1 MPAELLVAASDGA
14 IEQQPPIK
22 LVPIADYSAGAS
34 APLVPARGAD
44 AVAISTFHP
53 ILHFIPFSIFSFT
66 GSCVAARTWSPYI
79 FFTCPTSI
87 KP

>member
-1 MPAELLVAASDGA
+1 MPVELLVAASDGA
-14 IEQQPPIK
+14 IEQQPPVK

-53 ILHFIPFSIFSFT
+53 ILHFIPFSIFPLQALALQPEL
-66 GSCVAARTWSPYI
+66 GRPIYSPLVL
-79 FFTCPTSI
+79 PL
-87 KP
+87 